1 MTFGDVTVIVIPLIV
16 PIALGWIAVRTGL
29 LGVEAAH
36 PLTTIFMWIC
46 APALLIV
53 VLSGEDLSELL
64 DVRFLLAT
72 GVLIMGSFGVVYV
85 FFRRTLKR
93 QVTDSTIAALSA
105 SGFNSLVLGLPIML
119 GIFGNAAVGPV
130 VITVIVFLLVQL
142 PVTLALL
149 AIGES
154 EDEQSVGA
162 AISLGLVSA
171 LKNPILIASLIGLG
185 LAAFNV
191 TLPTIVE
198 SSLQNLGNATILT
211 ALLALGMT
219 LDLGDLRRGGRE
231 IYAMAGM
238 RVVLVPAVALAV
250 ALLFGVN
257 GFLSAAFVIL
267 FSLPTA
273 KTAFVLSEQHRIYQR
288 QTAGIVTVTTVSAIV
303 VLPIWV
309 LIADFAWPGAFP
321 T

>member
-29 LGVEAAH
+29 LGVEAAY

-64 DVRFLLAT
+64 DIRFLLAT
-72 GVLIMGSFGVVYV
+72 VVLIMGSFGVVYV

-238 RVVLVPAVALAV
+238 RVVVVPAVALAV

-309 LIADFAWPGAFP
+309 LIADFVWPGAFP
-321 T
+321 S